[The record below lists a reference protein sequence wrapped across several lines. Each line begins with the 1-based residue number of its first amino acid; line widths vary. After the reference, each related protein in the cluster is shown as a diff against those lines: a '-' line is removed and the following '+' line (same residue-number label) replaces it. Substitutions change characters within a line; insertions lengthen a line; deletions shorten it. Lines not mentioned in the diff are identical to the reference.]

1 MHPLT
6 EETVTHLL
14 KQVSDP
20 YSDADI
26 VSLGWVRS
34 IGIDGDRVAVDL
46 RAGYPLDGFR
56 ESLLAQI
63 RARLESDP
71 QVSSAA
77 ITLDWR
83 VFPHQVQGELKP
95 MEQIRNIIAIAS
107 GKGGVGKSATA
118 VNLALALAADGARVG
133 ILDADI
139 YGPSMPRM
147 LGISG
152 RPAAIGKR
160 ILPQRAYGLQAMSIG
175 FMVEDDTPM
184 IWRGPMVTSALQQLL
199 TETNWEN
206 LDFLIVDLPPGTG
219 DIQLTLAQKV
229 PVSGAVVVTTPQDIA
244 LLDARKAVQMFR
256 RVEVP
261 VLGVVENMSTH
272 ICSQCGHEEA
282 IFGTGGGQKMA
293 TEYALPL
300 LGQLPL
306 AMSIRANLDRG
317 VPSLAADPESEISLS
332 YRECARRIAA
342 LLARRPRS
350 LVLNL
355 PKIQVQNT

>member
-6 EETVTHLL
+6 EEIVTQLL

-20 YSDADI
+20 YGDADI
-26 VSLGWVRS
+26 VSLGWVRGV
-34 IGIDGDRVAVDL
+34 GIDGDRVAVDL

-56 ESLLAQI
+56 ESLVSQI
-63 RARLESDP
+63 RAGLESDP
-71 QVSSAA
+71 RISGAS

-83 VFPHQVQGELKP
+83 VFSHQVQGELKP

-139 YGPSMPRM
+139 YGPSVPRM

-152 RPAAIGKR
+152 RPAGIGKR
-160 ILPQRAYGLQAMSIG
+160 IVPQRAYGLQAMSIG
-175 FMVEDDTPM
+175 FMIEDDTPM

-199 TETNWEN
+199 TETNWDN

-256 RVEVP
+256 RVDVP

-282 IFGTGGGQKMA
+282 ILGTGGGQKMA
-293 TEYALPL
+293 TEYELPL

-306 AMSIRANLDRG
+306 DLSIRANLDRG
-317 VPSLAADPESEISLS
+317 VPSLAADPDSEISLR
-332 YRECARRIAA
+332 YRECARRVAA